1 MGNVAD
7 VNWLKTILVMAVLAF
22 WLPATN
28 HCRLELI
35 PGLEFLDCCVH
46 SADQQSSEHHENDC
60 DDDLCAQVEEGL
72 YKAESNRI
80 VVEAPSASLL
90 DILPAL
96 LELTPTAER
105 ASIGTRPDT
114 SPPEL
119 SKTWQFSLR
128 AAAPPRAPT
137 LVS

>member
-7 VNWLKTILVMAVLAF
+7 VNRLKTILVMAVLAF

-35 PGLEFLDCCVH
+35 PGLEFLDCCNH
-46 SADQQSSEHHENDC
+46 SEDGQASNQHENEC
-60 DDDLCAQVEEGL
+60 ENDLCAQVEDGL
-72 YKAESNRI
+72 YKAESTHI
-80 VVEAPSASLL
+80 HVQAPPISLPG
-90 DILPAL
+90 ILPAL
-96 LELTPTAER
+96 MEQIPVTD
-105 ASIGTRPDT
+105 RPGRFLPAT

-119 SKTWQFSLR
+119 PKTWQFSFR

>member
-7 VNWLKTILVMAVLAF
+7 VNRLKTILVMAVLAF

-35 PGLEFLDCCVH
+35 PGLEFLDCCNH
-46 SADQQSSEHHENDC
+46 SEDGQASNQHENEC
-60 DDDLCAQVEEGL
+60 ENDLCAQVEDGL
-72 YKAESNRI
+72 YKAESTHIQVQAPPISLPGI
-80 VVEAPSASLL
+80 VLPLIEQIPAPLL
-90 DILPAL
+90 PSRLLP
-96 LELTPTAER
+96 E
-105 ASIGTRPDT
+105 T

-119 SKTWQFSLR
+119 PKTWQFSFR